1 MNRVLIIYYSRTGN
15 VEKMARAVE
24 EGVKEEGVT
33 VEVKAVESVK
43 VSDLVEAQGIIIGSP
58 TYYGAAAAQ
67 IKSLLDRSV
76 RYHGRLEGKVGA
88 AFTSSANLGGGNE
101 STILGLLQA
110 FLIHGMIV
118 QGDHQG
124 DHYGAVALEA
134 PDERA
139 NSQCRRLGQ
148 RTAALVKTL
157 FANEEV
163 SA

>member
-1 MNRVLIIYYSRTGN
+1 MNKILIIYYSRTGN
-15 VEKMARAVE
+15 VEKMARAVAEGVEE
-24 EGVKEEGVT
+24 EGGQAR
-33 VEVKAVESVK
+33 VEAAEAVK
-43 VSDLVEAQGIIIGSP
+43 VSELLDAQGIIIGSP
-58 TYYGAAAAQ
+58 TYYGGPAAE

-76 RYHGRLEGKVGA
+76 RYHGRLDGKVGA

-101 STILGLLQA
+101 STVLGILQA

-139 NSQCRRLGQ
+139 KAQCRRLGR
-148 RTAALVKTL
+148 RTAALVKIL
-157 FANEEV
+157 FPAEELNL
-163 SA
+163 